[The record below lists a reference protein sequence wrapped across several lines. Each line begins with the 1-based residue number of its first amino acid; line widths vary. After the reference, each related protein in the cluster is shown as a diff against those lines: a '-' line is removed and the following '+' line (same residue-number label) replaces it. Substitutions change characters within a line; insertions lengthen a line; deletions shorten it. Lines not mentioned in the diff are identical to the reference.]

1 MEAELLLNRL
11 KDLGFEQYAKLNKCD
26 LHSAHYPENPKSIEW
41 IFAFPRAKAALNWL
55 TENLSQQNTLSLS
68 EYEMSP
74 ISDDKDIEDIEELL
88 SPESPQTD
96 FLDLSPQSE
105 LEKVRLAQEST
116 IASLEAEL
124 ASLSDPPYSKCFAQ
138 WQSSLNEKLKE
149 LNSSLK
155 TYLNSLSSP
164 SSLLSLESIQEYSS
178 LDEELTEKITKYSKM
193 IEEGIQNLDISPHHL
208 CLVSEHAQEYT
219 ELCGERRRLQELH
232 TTQIQQNAL
241 SEIAYAKYDSAM
253 KKLEEILLRE
263 LQDKYLK
270 ANDLE
275 TAIGKLK
282 TQLDQLDTKYE
293 ERNRVFEDLLEQV
306 SQNYATLE
314 SLEEFTLLSNKKRE
328 YETTKM
334 QEVMNFLNS
343 QKTNSV
349 LGLAGILL
357 EQDAIQGKY
366 NKIHRFSSFLEE
378 LASQLNF
385 RLELYPKLIKKQKL
399 ALSSNRQTVDP
410 RDAFLSTLG
419 AVFVAQDPVSLS
431 LSELSTEIA
440 NASVQFRNS
449 AKSHKAVIES
459 TINSTKGNILA
470 LSKTL
475 GNYRNDSLSHEYRQ
489 LLSQLT
495 CSLSKL
501 EETLQLISL
510 EINKNKRNF
519 LSISGL
525 SERDFFIEFFLSPA
539 PSFLA

>member
-11 KDLGFEQYAKLNKCD
+11 KDLGFEEYAKLNKCD

-41 IFAFPRAKAALNWL
+41 IFAFPRAKPALNWL
-55 TENLSQQNTLSLS
+55 IENLTPDNTLSLS
-68 EYEMSP
+68 EYQTPP
-74 ISDDKDIEDIEELL
+74 INSDKDIESIEELL
-88 SPESPQTD
+88 SPEAPQAD

-124 ASLSDPPYSKCFAQ
+124 ASLPEPPYNKCFVQ

-155 TYLNSLSSP
+155 SYLNSLN
-164 SSLLSLESIQEYSS
+164 SLLSLESIQEYSS
-178 LDEELTEKITKYSKM
+178 LDEELTEKIIKYIKL

-263 LQDKYLK
+263 MQDKYLK
-270 ANDLE
+270 TSDLE
-275 TAIGKLK
+275 IAVGKLQA
-282 TQLDQLDTKYE
+282 QLNQLNTNYE
-293 ERNRVFEDLLEQV
+293 ERNQVFEDLLAQV
-306 SQNYATLE
+306 SQNYAALE

-328 YETTKM
+328 YETIKM
-334 QEVMNFLNS
+334 QEVINFLNS

-357 EQDAIQGKY
+357 EQDAVQEKY

-378 LASQLNF
+378 LTSQLNF
-385 RLELYPKLIKKQKL
+385 RLELYPKLTKKQKL

-419 AVFVAQDPVSLS
+419 AVFVVQNHVSLS

-440 NASVQFRNS
+440 NASLQFRNS
-449 AKSHKAVIES
+449 SKSHKAIIKS
-459 TINSTKGNILA
+459 TINSTKEKILT
-470 LSKTL
+470 LSETL
-475 GNYRNDSLSHEYRQ
+475 GNYRNDSLSQEYQ
-489 LLSQLT
+489 NLSSQLT
-495 CSLSKL
+495 FSLSKL
-501 EETLQLISL
+501 EEILQLVSL
-510 EINKNKRNF
+510 EINKSKRNF